1 MSDGHRPS
9 TRERLLIESTDTLAP
24 HQSLDR
30 IDKSSATVT
39 TAVTLAG
46 TLAGG
51 FGAIAASR
59 LTDVGIGYA
68 LPTVVLAAISIACAV
83 LATVPSPGKV
93 APGNLVAVE
102 EFFREQLQHRGRLVR
117 VAAWALAVAVVLAP
131 LPLVAAALEGDDPTL
146 DLSTSVTGKE
156 RKLVVGLA
164 GRELDPDAVVTLRVE
179 RSGKTLAVATA
190 DAASDGKLKAAITV
204 LSVPAGSQL
213 TVKASG
219 AAESPSRTQTV
230 EVPQVVE

>member
-1 MSDGHRPS
+1 MIQRMIRQF
-9 TRERLLIESTDTLAP
+9 T
-24 HQSLDR
+24 
-30 IDKSSATVT
+30 SSAGGGGGRRRGGRP
-39 TAVTLAG
+39 AG
-46 TLAGG
+46 RGRHAGRGAAGG
-51 FGAIAASR
+51 GTGAK
-59 LTDVGIGYA
+59 IG
-68 LPTVVLAAISIACAV
+68 S
-83 LATVPSPGKV
+83 
-93 APGNLVAVE
+93 AVE
-102 EFFREQLQHRGRLVR
+102 KFFREQLQHRGRLVR
-117 VAAWALAVAVVLAP
+117 VAAWALAIAVVLAP
-131 LPLVAAALEGDDPTL
+131 LPLVAAALEGDDPAL

-190 DAASDGKLKAAITV
+190 DAASDGKLKAAIAV

-219 AAESPSRTQTV
+219 AAGSPSRTQTV